1 MMRSKRLAALLP
13 AIAMVLALWGCGREV
28 PAESSQPETTRGT
41 EAVQLP
47 TETEAP
53 VPETAEAVV
62 QVSGAPVILDLL
74 LRGDT
79 VELVGR
85 FDEGHYLV
93 KTGLGYG
100 MVEKELLRPE
110 EEAPYEPR
118 TGYARDQAAIYDNFR
133 LVGSPVNAL
142 AADTAVELLE
152 DLGDCLLVRFGELT
166 GYMAPESL
174 TNAGTEN
181 KGARSTA
188 SPEAGEDGGD
198 ITLGTGTPV
207 PAPQEGTVGGR
218 AVALADGT
226 PVVLAYFDRE
236 QTVRV
241 VTEAGFAEE
250 KDGYRTV
257 LLDGMYGWIAQEQI
271 RLEGEASYESWDGF
285 SGPAAQVYDNFWLQ
299 GEPVAR
305 LDRNDR
311 VRVLYELDHCYLV
324 ELEGGLGYMARDQ
337 VSAEEVPWQ
346 ADPAGA
352 GQSETVPAP
361 TQKPVEEAT
370 KPEEPEWTPPKL

>member
-1 MMRSKRLAALLP
+1 MMRSKRTAALLP

-28 PAESSQPETTRGT
+28 PAESSQPETARGT

-47 TETEAP
+47 AETAAP

-62 QVSGAPVILDLL
+62 QVSGAPVVLDTLR
-74 LRGDT
+74 RGDT

-100 MVEKELLRPE
+100 LVEKELLRPE
-110 EEAPYEPR
+110 EEPAYEPR

-133 LVGSPVNAL
+133 LVGSPVNTL
-142 AADTAVELLE
+142 AADTAVQILE
-152 DLGDCLLVRFGELT
+152 DLGKCLLVRFGELT

-174 TNAGTEN
+174 INSGTEN
-181 KGARSTA
+181 KAA
-188 SPEAGEDGGD
+188 PEVAPPEAGEDGGD
-198 ITLGTGTPV
+198 IFLGTGMPV
-207 PAPQEGTVGGR
+207 LAPQEGTVSGR

-226 PVVLAYFDRE
+226 PVVLAYFDRG

-241 VTEAGFAEE
+241 VTETGFAGE

-257 LLDGMYGWIAQEQI
+257 LLDGLYGWIAGEQI
-271 RLEGEASYESWDGF
+271 RLAGEASYESWDGF

-299 GEPVAR
+299 GNPVVR
-305 LDRNDR
+305 MDRNDR

-337 VSAEEVPWQ
+337 ISAEEVPWQ
-346 ADPAGA
+346 EDSAGA

-361 TQKPVEEAT
+361 TQKPVEEVP